1 MVPDEE
7 ESANGP
13 VQDVTVAA
21 STTGEKKTTAYEE
34 FLSCL
39 QDNPGPMPADKM
51 KQLLRSTFQGQDL
64 KYSANSSS
72 QS

>member
-7 ESANGP
+7 ESDNAP
-13 VQDVTVAA
+13 VQEVKIAA
-21 STTGEKKTTAYEE
+21 STTCEKKTTAHEE
-34 FLSCL
+34 FLRCL
-39 QDNPGPMPADKM
+39 QNNPGPMPADKM
-51 KQLLRSTFQGQDL
+51 KQLLGFTFQGQDL